1 MAKRNIRL
9 PKLSRGWRIVRNL
22 AVALVC
28 LYALW
33 VRAGYPLPTPEL
45 EFRRL
50 ERENLL
56 GRAEIQGILKEN
68 NINRIVFGTQGDQ
81 VLIGYHNGRTLESWP
96 KEKSGP
102 TLFLASEYN
111 TSYTNTKE
119 LLFAAA
125 DLPDG
130 TASARL
136 EMTVDC
142 WFATNHDG
150 GMSISAV
157 EGGYPRDDSLNW
169 KQWARDYQTEGELL
183 KDGGVLFRVPRGD
196 AEGTVS
202 IEQTLFW
209 MLTRQN
215 TFLYQTSAVRGV
227 NCHMDAVFYGA
238 DGRELGRAA
247 LATPEDGDSVDS

>member
-33 VRAGYPLPTPEL
+33 ARAGYPLPTLEL

-56 GRAEIQGILKEN
+56 GRSEIQGILKEN

-81 VLIGYHNGRTLESWP
+81 VLVSRYNIRTLEYWP
-96 KEKSGP
+96 KEKSGA
-102 TLFLASEYN
+102 TLFLASEFNPYPD
-111 TSYTNTKE
+111 K

-125 DLPDG
+125 DVPEG
-130 TASARL
+130 TVSARL
-136 EMTVDC
+136 DMAVDC
-142 WFATNHDG
+142 WLAVNSEG
-150 GMSISAV
+150 GRRISAL

-169 KQWARDYQTEGELL
+169 NRWERDYRAEGELL
-183 KDGGVLFRVPRGD
+183 KEGGVLFRVSRGD
-196 AEGTVS
+196 ADGIVS
-202 IEQTLFW
+202 IERDLFS
-209 MLTRQN
+209 MLTQQ
-215 TFLYQTSAVRGV
+215 QTYLHQSDERRGV
-227 NCHMDAVFYGA
+227 NCHMEAVFYGE
-238 DGRELGRAA
+238 DGGELGRAA
-247 LATPEDGDSVDS
+247 LATLEDGDSAAS